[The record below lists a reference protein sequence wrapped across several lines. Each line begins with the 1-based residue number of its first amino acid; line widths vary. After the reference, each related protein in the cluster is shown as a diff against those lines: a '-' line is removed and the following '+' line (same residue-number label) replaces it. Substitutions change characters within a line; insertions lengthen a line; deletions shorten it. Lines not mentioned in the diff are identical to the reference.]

1 MSLNNLT
8 AVRNEAGEIVISD
21 AASGE
26 AVYLIPAAFMYD
38 ANDSGSS
45 AVTTE
50 LTDHGNGKY
59 TITISADSAWINA
72 DDRAFPVTIDPPIYT
87 GSSSSSVTDIYMPTS
102 GASTTNSTSLY
113 VGSTWRSYWKL
124 NTLPSLPESA
134 YITNATF
141 TASCYTT
148 TYMQG
153 YVAVYDVT
161 TNWDSTLN
169 WSKVTA
175 TTNPQ
180 GVPAENYTD
189 FQELYCYE
197 EYDGYY
203 NNYMFKDPCWNITPI
218 VKKWY
223 SGENYGLT
231 MAPAAGTTF
240 TGTAMFRSST
250 YSDDAKRP
258 QLCIT
263 YRDMKGLEDYWS
275 YSSQSAGFA
284 GTGSVNN
291 ATGNLVFTIPTL
303 TSTDAL
309 MPFTPA
315 LVYNSA
321 LAGKSYISSNA
332 QTAFSST
339 YMPFGFKLNI
349 NETLIK
355 KSYTDEAGTVKYL
368 FVWADS
374 DGTEHY
380 FLPTSTA
387 NTYEDED
394 GLLLTM
400 VEDTSVCTITD
411 SGKNVKTFQKRS
423 TLPAGVVSAWYL
435 TEITDKNGNKLIFE
449 FDSST
454 RPITVKLDPNGGSPA
469 ITQLQIAY
477 SSNNRPYMIWNPTS
491 GEAVIL
497 RYSSTVTGSIGST
510 SRSYLRQVVRAHGT
524 GTVTEAEWLAFYN
537 SNANIDTSKITV
549 DAIADYTYSS
559 SGLLT
564 SVTNN
569 LSKYKIEYGYDTGN
583 RVVSVKEWAVGTTN
597 TLGQQ
602 LSLSYGSSSTVIRTS
617 GTDDIFNTSDD
628 LITTYG
634 FDSEGRAISCYTT
647 DLDRTQ
653 IYGASNGQY
662 VGEDNEKARNNLKS
676 SVQTTQQS
684 SNYLLNGGF
693 EQTASGYIPYWTKT
707 GNASGGSGII
717 YEGEACA
724 TLSVNSSV
732 TSSSIYQYVYLDE
745 GDYSLSMYI
754 NTHEISNGVKVYL
767 KAESVSNTAH
777 SVVQEIPV
785 NEYYA
790 TVSYAFA
797 GLNFSADPSTSGGK
811 EQFKVSV
818 VLTGAPAETN
828 YIDVDN
834 IMLSR
839 TTGTAEYDHVH
850 MGHFEDSSSS
860 YDPEDFWYILDYEET
875 PITVVDSGIDAFGDV
890 LKIDIDLDEFE
901 FVQQDIVF
909 ATDTMKAEYDNGYY
923 YSDEPQLF
931 TVSGWGMGTAQGY
944 AGTSLFGIRIHI
956 NYYDGSQY
964 GTTESYDFDFDKG
977 ITGWQFISGGFT
989 TNPSKGML
997 ESITIMLMYNDH
1009 PGVGYFDSISLVQDS
1024 STIEIYD
1031 YEASGYL
1038 SSYQNGW
1045 GRSWYAYNDD
1055 DQLVR
1060 TISSDRTIIDYEY
1073 DSKNRVKEEYH
1084 KQYTGSGIC
1093 TPTTVENNPS
1103 DVLTNYYYS
1112 YGYNTFGLLY
1122 YVWTYD
1128 GSDDP
1133 EESVTFTEYHTQSG
1147 SHIFGTVDYEIDALG
1162 NTTRY
1167 FHDEKTGR
1175 LLAVTYPEGNGV
1187 CYAYDAIGNLTE
1199 VLPAELLV
1207 TEIEHVE
1214 EDPYAGDWT
1223 WIEYIYNYDENPN
1236 STSVS
1241 YEYDP
1246 NTNRLSGIATES
1258 TEYTF
1263 VYDVFGNTTDISAGN
1278 HDLAEYVYN
1287 DYNGK
1292 LDTLIYGNGLEVRY
1306 IYDILDRISEIQYNI
1321 GENSSFETV
1330 YSYTYDSAG
1339 NIFSVT
1345 DHLNQE
1351 ATVYKYDSQGKLD
1364 RYYVYDT
1371 EAYLNLYGTSVRYD
1385 EDSRVSMV
1393 FHYLDYS
1400 CPADN
1405 YHGTTYSNS
1414 SYYSYSYDTDTGNL
1428 SIMRLN
1434 GDAISGTITPQY
1446 DAFGR
1451 TTQRIVDI
1459 STNPDDDFYDYQ
1471 RVDTFYDKWTF
1482 TYTENYGDQTG
1493 QIASVTKETR
1503 KGENTALLSS
1513 VGYQFTYDDNGN
1525 ITQIANASGV
1535 IQNKYYYDDLGQL
1548 IREDNRALGYS
1559 YTYSYDNAGNIL
1571 SKKRYAFTT
1580 GTLTGSV
1587 RTTSWLYEDSTWG
1600 DLLTEFSGYTIEYDE
1615 IGNPT
1620 KIGYYENGYWNEHYE
1635 LIWQG
1640 RQLMSYVYSEEGGAD
1655 VQFSYNADG
1664 IRTSKT
1670 VNGVEHRYY
1679 LDGSQ
1684 ITAEMWTQNNVE
1696 YLLYYLY
1703 DENDAPIGLQYR
1715 TSNYASGVFDFFFFD
1730 KNLQGDIIGIYNAD
1744 GEKICTYTY
1753 DAWGVCELNGVSGVT
1768 LSAVENYVAV
1778 NNPFRYRGYYY
1789 DTQTGL
1795 YYLQS
1800 RYYNPEWG
1808 RFLNADIYINA
1819 NADIIGFNLYAY
1831 CSNNPIM
1838 FLDITGEGKV
1848 WDWIKKKASDVGNW
1862 FSETFGAA
1870 LYSSNSYEAM
1880 DVKTVY
1886 GGIEGGF
1893 SSSAVIAGDN
1903 SKPITFYAQKASDWW
1918 KIWEYKVG
1926 INVNIGEGGFN
1937 IGIGVGEATAS
1948 ICVNNTSVE
1957 LVTGANKM
1965 GITISQDVNF
1975 KEHTAG
1981 AYTQAYI
1988 RPWTIAATAAA
1999 IYFTAGAAVPAALQP
2014 FLR

>member
-1 MSLNNLT
+1 MKNLNRFSTKAISMLLSILLVLLSIPLTVFAQNLTQADLNTQELSKDIVELIDLRTETTKTFRLEDGSYYVAQYDTSIHYPDADGVWQDIDNTLTARGSEISTSNARIKFAKKTAGNDTIFTIHDGNRKLTLALNGAEKKVPGRITNHQTEFGEDATQLQKMTTLDKVAASVKYEDILDGVDLEYVVNGRDIKENIIVKEKLDSYVYSFAMSLNNLT
-8 AVRNEAGEIVISD
+8 AVRNDAGEIVISD

-50 LTDHGNGKY
+50 LTDRGNGKY
-59 TITISADSAWINA
+59 TITISADSTWINA

-87 GSSSSSVTDIYMPTS
+87 GSSSSSITDIYMPTS
-102 GASTTNSTSLY
+102 GTSTTNSTSLY

-124 NTLPSLPESA
+124 NTLPSLPKSA

-141 TASCYTT
+141 TAACHTT
-148 TYMQG
+148 AAFMHG
-153 YVAVYDVT
+153 YVAVYDVM

-175 TTNPQ
+175 VTNPQ

-189 FQELYCYE
+189 FQMLYCYE
-197 EYDGYY
+197 EYGTYY
-203 NNYMFKDPCWNITPI
+203 NNYLTKDPCWNITPI

-231 MAPAAGTTF
+231 MAPAVGTTF

-291 ATGNLVFTIPTL
+291 ATGNLVLTIPTL

-321 LAGKSYISSNA
+321 LASMNYAFSNA

-339 YMPFGFKLNI
+339 YMPLGFKLNI

-355 KSYTDEAGTVKYL
+355 KSYTDETDAVKYL

-394 GLLLTM
+394 GLLLTL
-400 VEDTSVCTITD
+400 VEDSSVCTITD
-411 SGKNVKTFQKRS
+411 SGKNIKTFQKRS
-423 TLPAGVVSAWYL
+423 ARPVGTSSAWYL
-435 TEITDKNGNKLIFE
+435 TEIADKNGNKLVFE

-454 RPITVKLDPNGGSPA
+454 RPIAVKLDPNGSNPA

-497 RYSSTVTGSIGST
+497 RYSGTATGSISSTGS
-510 SRSYLRQVVRAHGT
+510 SYLRQVVRAHGT

-549 DAIADYTYSS
+549 DAIAEYNYDSA
-559 SGLLT
+559 GLLT
-564 SVTNN
+564 SVTNKQ
-569 LSKYKIEYGYDTGN
+569 SQYKIAYGYDSSK
-583 RVVSVKEWAVGTTN
+583 RVTSIKEWALGTTN

-602 LSLSYGSSSTVIRTS
+602 LSLSYGSSSTIIRTS

-662 VGEDNEKARNNLKS
+662 IGEDNEKAKNNLKS

-767 KAESVSNTAH
+767 KAESVSNSAH
-777 SVVQEIPV
+777 SVIQEIPV

-797 GLNFSADPSTSGGK
+797 GLNFSAEPSTSGGK
-811 EQFKVSV
+811 EQFKISV
-818 VLTGAPAETN
+818 VMTGAPAETN

-850 MGHFEDSSSS
+850 MGHFEDSSTS
-860 YDPEDFWYILDYEET
+860 YDPEDFWYILDNEEA

-890 LKIDIDLDEFE
+890 LKIDIGLDEYE
-901 FVQQDIVF
+901 YVQQDIVF
-909 ATDTMKAEYDNGYY
+909 ATDLMKDEYDNGYY
-923 YSDEPQLF
+923 YNSNEPQLF

-944 AGTSLFGIRIHI
+944 AGTSLFGISVQL

-964 GTTESYDFDFDKG
+964 GTNESYYFDFDKG

-997 ESITIMLMYNDH
+997 ESITIMLMYNNH

-1024 STIEIYD
+1024 STTEIYD

-1045 GRSWYAYNDD
+1045 MRSWYAYNDD
-1055 DQLVR
+1055 NQLVR
-1060 TISSDRTIIDYEY
+1060 TVSRDRTIIDYEY
-1073 DSKNRVKEEYH
+1073 DSKNRVKKEYH
-1084 KQYTGSGIC
+1084 RQYTGTGIC

-1103 DVLTNYYYS
+1103 EVQTNYYYS
-1112 YGYNTFGLLY
+1112 YGYNTYGLLY
-1122 YVWTYD
+1122 YIWTYD

-1147 SHIFGTVDYEIDALG
+1147 SHIFGTVDCEIDALG

-1167 FHDEKTGR
+1167 FHDETTGR

-1223 WIEYIYNYDENPN
+1223 WTEYIYNYDENTN
-1236 STSVS
+1236 SASVS

-1246 NTNRLSGIATES
+1246 NTNRLSGITTES
-1258 TEYTF
+1258 TDYTF
-1263 VYDVFGNTTDISAGN
+1263 VYDVFGNTTDISAGD
-1278 HDLAEYVYN
+1278 HSLAEYVYN

-1292 LDTLIYGNGLEVRY
+1292 LDTLIYGNGLEVKY

-1321 GENSSFETV
+1321 GENGSFETV

-1414 SYYSYSYDTDTGNL
+1414 SYYSYNYDTDTGHL
-1428 SIMRLN
+1428 STMRLN
-1434 GDAISGTITPQY
+1434 GDSISGTIKPQY

-1459 STNPDDDFYDYQ
+1459 STNPGDDFYDYQ

-1503 KGENTALLSS
+1503 KGASTALLSS

-1525 ITQIANASGV
+1525 IAQIANASGV

-1548 IREDNRALGYS
+1548 IRH
-1559 YTYSYDNAGNIL
+1559 
-1571 SKKRYAFTT
+1571 
-1580 GTLTGSV
+1580 
-1587 RTTSWLYEDSTWG
+1587 
-1600 DLLTEFSGYTIEYDE
+1600 
-1615 IGNPT
+1615 P
-1620 KIGYYENGYWNEHYE
+1620 
-1635 LIWQG
+1635 
-1640 RQLMSYVYSEEGGAD
+1640 
-1655 VQFSYNADG
+1655 
-1664 IRTSKT
+1664 
-1670 VNGVEHRYY
+1670 
-1679 LDGSQ
+1679 
-1684 ITAEMWTQNNVE
+1684 
-1696 YLLYYLY
+1696 
-1703 DENDAPIGLQYR
+1703 
-1715 TSNYASGVFDFFFFD
+1715 
-1730 KNLQGDIIGIYNAD
+1730 
-1744 GEKICTYTY
+1744 
-1753 DAWGVCELNGVSGVT
+1753 
-1768 LSAVENYVAV
+1768 
-1778 NNPFRYRGYYY
+1778 
-1789 DTQTGL
+1789 
-1795 YYLQS
+1795 
-1800 RYYNPEWG
+1800 
-1808 RFLNADIYINA
+1808 
-1819 NADIIGFNLYAY
+1819 
-1831 CSNNPIM
+1831 
-1838 FLDITGEGKV
+1838 
-1848 WDWIKKKASDVGNW
+1848 
-1862 FSETFGAA
+1862 
-1870 LYSSNSYEAM
+1870 
-1880 DVKTVY
+1880 
-1886 GGIEGGF
+1886 
-1893 SSSAVIAGDN
+1893 
-1903 SKPITFYAQKASDWW
+1903 
-1918 KIWEYKVG
+1918 
-1926 INVNIGEGGFN
+1926 
-1937 IGIGVGEATAS
+1937 
-1948 ICVNNTSVE
+1948 
-1957 LVTGANKM
+1957 
-1965 GITISQDVNF
+1965 
-1975 KEHTAG
+1975 
-1981 AYTQAYI
+1981 
-1988 RPWTIAATAAA
+1988 
-1999 IYFTAGAAVPAALQP
+1999 
-2014 FLR
+2014 